1 MTTSQ
6 TIAALLAAAGEK
18 AGEQARHE
26 SRLAARIAW
35 VKERIA
41 ALKAAQQR
49 VFDAWDRILD
59 ALPDD
64 IDDKEL
70 EAMDIPDPP
79 EQAELDSIH
88 AELDAVRD
96 HDQWPRKLHWGDI

>member
-1 MTTSQ
+1 MTHKA
-6 TIAALLAAAGEK
+6 TIAALLAAAGQI
-18 AGEQARHE
+18 AGEQEQQEARI
-26 SRLAARIAW
+26 AARVAW
-35 VKERIA
+35 VKERFA

-64 IDDKEL
+64 LDDEEL

-79 EQAELDSIH
+79 EQAELDAIH
-88 AELDAVRD
+88 AELDAVREKD
-96 HDQWPRKLHWGDI
+96 MWPKVS